1 MKRGILLVQPFS
13 PMRRHKISSVE
24 TAQARRSGVAAARG
38 APAASTDGAHMN
50 WPEGFGSLT
59 RDGPCLTLTA
69 SSASSANLVH
79 VRDMS
84 SRMVWT
90 RGLGACAA
98 IRWHSDARSRH
109 SRGGIMTRTP
119 KTKRGQRTPQA
130 GHRSRRRQA
139 GVNSTP
145 LLHP

>member
-1 MKRGILLVQPFS
+1 
-13 PMRRHKISSVE
+13 
-24 TAQARRSGVAAARG
+24 
-38 APAASTDGAHMN
+38 MN

-98 IRWHSDARSRH
+98 IRWHSVTLPPDTGWDRARADH
-109 SRGGIMTRTP
+109 LPP
-119 KTKRGQRTPQA
+119 KWPMQY
-130 GHRSRRRQA
+130 
-139 GVNSTP
+139 
-145 LLHP
+145 